1 MDKAFFKEMELLLLD
16 MKHKLEA
23 ELGGVTRRDVR
34 SKEGFDAE
42 FPDYGD
48 KEDENASEVATFT
61 DNLALGRTL
70 EGTLDDVVAALERLQ
85 KGTYGKCRYC
95 QKDID
100 ERRLRARPESS
111 SCIDCK
117 KKRLSKA

>member
-1 MDKAFFKEMELLLLD
+1 
-16 MKHKLEA
+16 
-23 ELGGVTRRDVR
+23 
-34 SKEGFDAE
+34 
-42 FPDYGD
+42 DYGD